1 MLLGSFYNTLDPQR
15 RVTIPKSLRSE
26 LGQNPIITRG
36 LDGGIFL
43 FPESHW
49 TQFVNNLEQQS
60 FTKKHVRDFLRLMT
74 NDAFSG
80 SPDSL
85 GRLTLPPSLAQL
97 AGIERDVVVVGSLQ
111 YVEIWDRDRYHAY
124 LEGVS
129 KNAESI
135 SEAMEWSE
143 DAHQRTQ
150 E

>member
-60 FTKKHVRDFLRLMT
+60 FTKKNVRDFLRYMT

-85 GRLTLPPSLAQL
+85 GRLTLPPNLAQA
-97 AGIERDVVVVGSLQ
+97 AGIERDIVVVGSLQ

-124 LEGVS
+124 LQGVS
-129 KNAESI
+129 ERAEAI
-135 SEAMEWSE
+135 SEELEWST
-143 DAHQRTQ
+143 DAHPGT
-150 E
+150 